1 MAQEEELNF
10 LYHFRREAE
19 GDPVEIILII
29 QMRWDVSSASEG
41 AGGRQP
47 QFTEGR
53 SCRAAGEAS
62 DGDDSSVSTKHVRG
76 ELGHA
81 HRQRCFER
89 VGK

>member
-1 MAQEEELNF
+1 MAQEEELNL

-47 QFTEGR
+47 QFTGGC
-53 SCRAAGEAS
+53 SCRVMERLQMEMILLSAQ
-62 DGDDSSVSTKHVRG
+62 ST
-76 ELGHA
+76 
-81 HRQRCFER
+81 
-89 VGK
+89 